1 MIIDKHTKTTWTIL
15 AIALLVFSEIGFK
28 TFQPSGSKGHVYMRN
43 KKRSANQLPRNLFV
57 PMSHTF

>member
-28 TFQPSGSKGHVYMRN
+28 SFQPSGSKWHVYMRN
-43 KKRSANQLPRNLFV
+43 KKRSAN
-57 PMSHTF
+57 